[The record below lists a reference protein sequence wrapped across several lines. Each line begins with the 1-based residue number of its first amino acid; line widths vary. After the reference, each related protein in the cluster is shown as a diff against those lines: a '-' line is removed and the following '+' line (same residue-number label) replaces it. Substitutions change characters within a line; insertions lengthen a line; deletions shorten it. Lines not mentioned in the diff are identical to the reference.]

1 MYVYVCNIVYSFI
14 GGGIDYNSGPYNVT
28 FPIGSVVV
36 LFDIL
41 INNDNVFEKNE
52 RFSVHINS
60 ITNGHIVGVPETAR
74 VTIMDND
81 SKYFIN
87 CIIYA

>member
-1 MYVYVCNIVYSFI
+1 MYMYVILYILLYV
-14 GGGIDYNSGPYNVT
+14 GEGIDYNSGPYNVS

-41 INNDNVFEKNE
+41 INNDNVFERNE
-52 RFSVHINS
+52 RFNVHINS
-60 ITNGHIVGVPETAR
+60 VTNGHIVGVPETAR